1 MMTATDLAANLA
13 SRLCHD
19 LVNPIGAVS
28 SGLSMREEEGADEE
42 MRAMADGLVAEG
54 TQKALALLSFARL
67 AYGAAGGLGA
77 EIKTE
82 DAEKVVRDLF
92 AVMKAD
98 LDWQIP
104 AEIWPKNR
112 IKILLIFAAAA
123 GEAIPRGGLVRI
135 ESKGSGGFTLTI
147 TGSKMFLNEDFLSAL
162 GGDSTDIKPKTTP
175 AYLAHLLASE
185 EEGSLTAEKTDAAIT
200 FSAAFSGVAAVRA

>member
-1 MMTATDLAANLA
+1 MMTATDLSAYLA

-19 LVNPIGAVS
+19 LVNPIGAIS
-28 SGLSMREEEGADEE
+28 SGLSMRKEDGADET
-42 MRAMADGLVAEG
+42 MREMADGLVAEG
-54 TQKALALLSFARL
+54 TQKALAILSFARL
-67 AYGAAGGLGA
+67 AYGAAGGHGT

-82 DAEKVVRDLF
+82 DAETVVRDLF

-98 LDWQIP
+98 LDWQLP

-135 ESKGSGGFTLTI
+135 EPQGEGGFTLTV
-147 TGSKMFLNEDFLSAL
+147 TGSKMFLNEDFLTAL
-162 GGDSTDIKPKTTP
+162 GGDTTDIKPKTTP
-175 AYLAHLLASE
+175 AFLAHLLAE
-185 EEGSLTAEKTDAAIT
+185 EEGGCLTAEKTEAAIT
-200 FSAAFSGVAAVRA
+200 LSAAFSGMVAQRA